1 MTELL
6 DLCYDVLIRILE
18 ETNPADLAA
27 CAQTS
32 VGFNEFLKKN
42 TRLYK
47 AQYLKAFVSSGVSQ
61 SCYRKADL
69 RTGRPSSETERS
81 GA

>member
-18 ETNPADLAA
+18 EINPEDLAS

-32 VGFNEFLKKN
+32 SGFNKFIKEN

-47 AQYLKAFVSSGVSQ
+47 AQYLRNFVRPPNFPIVKAT
-61 SCYRKADL
+61 C
-69 RTGRPSSETERS
+69 
-81 GA
+81 

>member
-18 ETNPADLAA
+18 EINPEDLAA

-32 VGFNEFLKKN
+32 SAFNHFIKTN
-42 TRLYK
+42 SRLYK
-47 AQYLKAFVSSGVSQ
+47 TQYLQNFV
-61 SCYRKADL
+61 RKLPSYVIAEADV
-69 RTGRPSSETERS
+69 RP
-81 GA
+81 G